1 MYFVLIIKN
10 IGMHTIMFIYSGKDV
25 FYKDVDYKIYVLN

>member
-10 IGMHTIMFIYSGKDV
+10 IDMHIIMFTYSGKDV
-25 FYKDVDYKIYVLN
+25 NYKIYVPY